1 MDKVNELL
9 ELDPAERELFLKYR
23 ADGISPDDVKFLRYF
38 RVNHKRRKY
47 VMTDEAVAAAPTAAP
62 SVTTPVPAAV
72 PSGSGLEAWILA
84 PLIFVFLG
92 FDNGQMRRYFIGLV
106 PNRYF

>member
-1 MDKVNELL
+1 
-9 ELDPAERELFLKYR
+9 LKYR
-23 ADGISPDDVKFLRYF
+23 ADGTSPDDVKFLRYF
-38 RVNHKRRKY
+38 RANQKRRKY

-72 PSGSGLEAWILA
+72 PSGSRLEAWILA